1 MPGHYLAGSRVLAAL
16 GQECLTSV
24 HVNNGGRERTIACD
38 RLACGFGTVAN
49 IELAMLLGCRIEH
62 DAVAVDRGNKPAR
75 RIFCCRGV
83 YRHRRQ

>member
-62 DAVAVDRGNKPAR
+62 DAVAVDHWQQTSW